1 MAAAT
6 TSRVA
11 HPGLAASSSHRT
23 VATDEPFWVRA
34 LLITLALAFFGLF
47 LLMPLAVCFQ
57 LPPSLAR
64 CRRVGFCLP
73 VINTQHI
80 SGKLCRLRG
89 VAVVHLLNQV

>member
-1 MAAAT
+1 MKQFY
-6 TSRVA
+6 R
-11 HPGLAASSSHRT
+11 LAAL
-23 VATDEPFWVRA
+23 F
-34 LLITLALAFFGLF
+34 LAL
-47 LLMPLAVCFQ
+47 LLMPLAVSFQ
-57 LPPSLAR
+57 LLPSLAR